1 MAGSPDMFKPMFDSM
16 VSQIVAAVAL
26 AVCLSVAA
34 VAAAFGLHE
43 ALRLVMP
50 GYLASGVLAVV
61 FLLISAAIMAWLN
74 QSQRRKPVEPPPKFG
89 LRLLRD
95 LAMAGA
101 VTFIS
106 AAGVRPRR

>member
-1 MAGSPDMFKPMFDSM
+1 MLKPVFAAM
-16 VSQIVAAVAL
+16 VAQIVATVVL

-34 VAAAFGLHE
+34 VAAAF
-43 ALRLVMP
+43 ALYQLLSRLMP
-50 GYLASGVLAVV
+50 DYLASGLLSLIFLA
-61 FLLISAAIMAWLN
+61 LSAGVMIWL
-74 QSQRRKPVEPPPKFG
+74 QRTQQAKLQDAPPKFG
-89 LRLLRD
+89 LRLLGD

>member
-1 MAGSPDMFKPMFDSM
+1 MIKPVLDSL
-16 VSQIVAAVAL
+16 VTQIAAAVAL
-26 AVCLSVAA
+26 GVCLSVAA
-34 VAAAFGLHE
+34 VAGALGLHE

-50 GYLASGVLAVV
+50 GYLASGILAVV
-61 FLLISAAIMAWLN
+61 FLLISAGIVAWLHHI
-74 QSQRRKPVEPPPKFG
+74 QQRKPQEAPPKFG

>member
-1 MAGSPDMFKPMFDSM
+1 MLKPMLAA
-16 VSQIVAAVAL
+16 VISQIVATVVL

-34 VAAAFGLHE
+34 VAAAFSLYQ
-43 ALRLVMP
+43 LLSLVLP
-50 GYLASGVLAVV
+50 NYLASGVLALL
-61 FLLISAAIMAWLN
+61 FLAISAGVMIWL
-74 QSQRRKPVEPPPKFG
+74 QRSQQMKPQEAPPKFG

-106 AAGVRPRR
+106 AAGVRSRR